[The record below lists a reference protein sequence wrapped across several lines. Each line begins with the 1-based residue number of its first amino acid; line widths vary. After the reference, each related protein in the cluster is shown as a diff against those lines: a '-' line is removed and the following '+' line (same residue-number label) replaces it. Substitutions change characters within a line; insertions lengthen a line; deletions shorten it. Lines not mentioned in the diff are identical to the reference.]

1 MEIEQFLARLTDRA
15 AGPLTGDRLEDALR
29 RVGAAQDVA
38 GQVGA
43 AAAAY
48 AGRAAADA
56 VWLGASLADLAE
68 TTGNT
73 RQAARK
79 RWPDLG
85 RVYRAR
91 RWLEGHDA
99 DLVAVVELV
108 IAAGADLAGSVPTR
122 PAPAGGDKPARAPDG
137 PAREC
142 GDERTA
148 AHDGL
153 KGDGLRDVLERLR
166 AAVVVD
172 GPPPARW
179 WALSEAVDRDLR
191 AVATLATP
199 WTEPAR
205 RAVDA
210 AAGTVAHWDAATS
223 PPR

>member
-1 MEIEQFLARLTDRA
+1 MEIELLLAQLTDRR
-15 AGPLTGDRLEDALR
+15 AGPLTGDRLTDALN
-29 RVGAAQDVA
+29 RVRAAHEVA

-43 AAAAY
+43 AAAGY
-48 AGRAAADA
+48 ASRAAADA

-99 DLVAVVELV
+99 DLVAVVDLVVAVGPELDQRN
-108 IAAGADLAGSVPTR
+108 GADL
-122 PAPAGGDKPARAPDG
+122 
-137 PAREC
+137 
-142 GDERTA
+142 
-148 AHDGL
+148 
-153 KGDGLRDVLERLR
+153 RDPLDRLR
-166 AAVVVD
+166 AAIAVD

-191 AVATLATP
+191 TVVAVATP
-199 WTEPAR
+199 FTEAAR
-205 RAVDA
+205 HAANA
-210 AAGTVAHWDAATS
+210 AAGTVAHWDAATA
-223 PPR
+223 PPG